1 MSIAIRL
8 PDALEHELS
17 EVAKKMK
24 RSKSFLVREAI
35 ANYLEDI
42 NDYHAGIEILK
53 NPGRIYSSEEVR
65 KELGLDD

>member
-17 EVAKKMK
+17 ETAKKMK

-35 ANYLEDI
+35 ATYLEDI
-42 NDYHAGIEILK
+42 NDYLAGMEALN
-53 NPGRIYSSEEVR
+53 NPGRIYSLEEVR
-65 KELGLDD
+65 KMCELDD